1 MPPDAARERYRGP
14 TGSIAHSTHQGN
26 WQMKTTEALFVGA
39 TVAASVLLYAA
50 CSARLGPRET
60 TIDRDDIAG
69 VVTGAS
75 GSHSHSHSPL
85 SLSLSLSFEVANE
98 TKLGNVHAL
107 IGSSDIDSRGR
118 VRRG

>member
-1 MPPDAARERYRGP
+1 
-14 TGSIAHSTHQGN
+14 
-26 WQMKTTEALFVGA
+26 MKTTEALFVGA

-75 GSHSHSHSPL
+75 GSHSHSP
-85 SLSLSLSFEVANE
+85 LSLSLSFEVANE